1 MNTQVLVE
9 TTEETSNLEISED
22 SEKLCKILTAHMG
35 DSSSLEHSL
44 DSFGITNV
52 SLPLVMEVLKKLS
65 NAGALALTFFRWV
78 EKKEGYNKHTNE
90 SYNALIE
97 ALDKIKQFNSIWDI
111 VEEMKR
117 KGLVTKETFGLIMR
131 RYVWCRKTKE
141 AIKTFKKMEKFGMK
155 HELSDYNRLIDTL
168 SKARHVQRV

>member
-1 MNTQVLVE
+1 
-9 TTEETSNLEISED
+9 
-22 SEKLCKILTAHMG
+22 MG

-52 SLPLVMEVLKKLS
+52 SLPLVVEVLNKLS

-78 EKKEGYNKHTNE
+78 EKKEGYKHTNE

-117 KGLVTKETFGLIMR
+117 KGLETKETFGLIMR
-131 RYVWCRKTKE
+131 RYARCRKTKE
-141 AIKTFKKMEKFGMK
+141 AIETFKMEKFGMK
-155 HELSDYNRLIDTL
+155 HELSDYNRLIDIN
-168 SKARHVQRV
+168 RVKLCSRG